1 MANMQQIENTV
12 SQRDAIASAPPI
24 RHTLVKFI
32 ARNNL
37 LME

>member
-1 MANMQQIENTV
+1 MQQIENTV
-12 SQRDAIASAPPI
+12 SQRDAIASMPPV
-24 RHTLVKFI
+24 RHTLLKFV

>member
-1 MANMQQIENTV
+1 VANMQQIENTV
-12 SQRDAIASAPPI
+12 SQRDAIARAPPI
-24 RHTLVKFI
+24 RHTLLKFV